1 MRYSAAKAIGNT
13 MTHCVHCQANFT
25 PLLQDMIS
33 SLPNIAEE
41 YRTSII
47 DLLWHQTSS
56 CLIEDHWLALTTVIG
71 QHWMNMCKSC
81 LFDFLSDLQYE
92 DSSFSCG
99 SQKHD
104 TVVVLCCQFLRLWKR
119 LIKKCTTNTTKNN
132 YMEFLKPVV
141 NLIQIFR
148 SKTSYVDRMTFRSI
162 LKLILVV
169 VKNMDKIANLGS
181 DYRKII
187 VQIADEFMHCCIFEE
202 FPCGFKEGFAGEL
215 TVNPEN
221 HQDLSILRTM
231 ASICIKFVVMV
242 QKLGEISLEVLKIP
256 DIKIHILL
264 FKFLPN
270 EGNSIY
276 IEKKK
281 QPCKQFIIYVVLIK
295 FSSCRF
301 EFN

>member
-1 MRYSAAKAIGNT
+1 M
-13 MTHCVHCQANFT
+13 
-25 PLLQDMIS
+25 
-33 SLPNIAEE
+33 
-41 YRTSII
+41 SII

-56 CLIEDHWLALTTVIG
+56 CLIEDHWLALITVIG

-104 TVVVLCCQFLRLWKR
+104 SVVFLCCQFLRLWKR

-141 NLIQIFR
+141 NLIQISR

-181 DYRKII
+181 DHRKII
-187 VQIADEFMHCCIFEE
+187 VQIADEFMHCCSKEFFEE

-215 TVNPEN
+215 TVNPGN

-231 ASICIKFVVMV
+231 TSICIKFVVTV
-242 QKLGEISLEVLKIP
+242 QKQGEISLEVSKIP
-256 DIKIHILL
+256 DNIHILL
-264 FKFLPN
+264 ARCF
-270 EGNSIY
+270 Y
-276 IEKKK
+276 
-281 QPCKQFIIYVVLIK
+281 
-295 FSSCRF
+295 
-301 EFN
+301 

>member
-1 MRYSAAKAIGNT
+1 MI
-13 MTHCVHCQANFT
+13 HCVHCQANFT
-25 PLLQDMIS
+25 PILTDMIS

-41 YRTSII
+41 YRVSII

-56 CLIEDHWLALTTVIG
+56 CLIEDHWLALITVIG

-104 TVVVLCCQFLRLWKR
+104 SVVFLCCQFLRLWKR

-181 DYRKII
+181 DHRKII
-187 VQIADEFMHCCIFEE
+187 VQIADEFMHCCSKEFFEE

-215 TVNPEN
+215 TVNLGN

-231 ASICIKFVVMV
+231 TSICIKFVVTV
-242 QKLGEISLEVLKIP
+242 QKQGEISLEVSKIP
-256 DIKIHILL
+256 DNIHILL
-264 FKFLPN
+264 ARCF
-270 EGNSIY
+270 Y
-276 IEKKK
+276 
-281 QPCKQFIIYVVLIK
+281 
-295 FSSCRF
+295 
-301 EFN
+301 

>member
-132 YMEFLKPVV
+132 NYMEFLKPVV

-148 SKTSYVDRMTFRSI
+148 SKTSYVDRMTFRYI

-221 HQDLSILRTM
+221 RQDLSILRTM

-242 QKLGEISLEVLKIP
+242 QKLGEISFEVLKIP

-264 FKFLPN
+264 
-270 EGNSIY
+270 
-276 IEKKK
+276 
-281 QPCKQFIIYVVLIK
+281 
-295 FSSCRF
+295 
-301 EFN
+301 